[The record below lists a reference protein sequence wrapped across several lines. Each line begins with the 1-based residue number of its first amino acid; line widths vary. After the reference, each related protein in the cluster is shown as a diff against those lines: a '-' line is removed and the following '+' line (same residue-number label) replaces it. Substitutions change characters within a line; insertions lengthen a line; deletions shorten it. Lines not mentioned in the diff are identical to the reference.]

1 MYQDITEL
9 FCRIDDFCKDVK
21 KNEKGKM
28 LGKARKPTRIPLLSE
43 SEITTIITLFQLSG
57 MKNFKDFYYRVMPYY
72 AKEFPKRPLYN
83 RFIELMPRV
92 FIYFSYLLAAI
103 IHCNPNDKVFFIDA
117 TSLPVCHNKR
127 ISRHKVFE
135 GLAERGKTSMGWF
148 FGLKLHLVVDRK
160 GRIQGFQMSP
170 GNVHDTKAVEGI
182 TKHLK
187 GLLFGDRGYIS
198 QGLFDSLY
206 KRGLKLVTTI
216 RRNMKNKLLSL
227 YEKSTLRKRFII
239 ETVFDLLKN
248 KLTLWH
254 TRHRSPQNAFVHLL
268 ACLVAYSLKPS
279 KPATSIPS
287 LIPS

>member
-1 MYQDITEL
+1 M
-9 FCRIDDFCKDVK
+9 
-21 KNEKGKM
+21 
-28 LGKARKPTRIPLLSE
+28 
-43 SEITTIITLFQLSG
+43 
-57 MKNFKDFYYRVMPYY
+57 
-72 AKEFPKRPLYN
+72 
-83 RFIELMPRV
+83 
-92 FIYFSYLLAAI
+92 
-103 IHCNPNDKVFFIDA
+103 DA
-117 TSLPVCHNKR
+117 TSLAVCHNKR

-135 GLAERGKTSMGWF
+135 GMAERGKTSMGWF
-148 FGLKLHLVVDRK
+148 FGLKLHLVIDRK